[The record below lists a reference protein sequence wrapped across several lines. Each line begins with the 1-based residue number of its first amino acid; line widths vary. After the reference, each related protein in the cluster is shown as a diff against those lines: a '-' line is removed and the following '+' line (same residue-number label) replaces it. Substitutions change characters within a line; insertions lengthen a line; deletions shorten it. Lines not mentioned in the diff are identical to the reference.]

1 MTLRQVTTTICFSVA
16 TLLAPSA
23 LLAQFTTFV
32 APPQKQPA
40 ATPAKPVV
48 ASAKT
53 KADSVK
59 RMTLSDMK
67 TWVDS
72 AAGTSTQVVGSDT
85 IMPPSNPV
93 QPLPPVPAADHHTT
107 SFSNGAVA
115 PSTATPL
122 PTYLVAGVVIFGVGL
137 SLLRRRRQE
146 S

>member
-23 LLAQFTTFV
+23 LLAQVTTFI
-32 APPQKQPA
+32 APPPKQPA
-40 ATPAKPVV
+40 VTPAKPVV
-48 ASAKT
+48 AGAKT
-53 KADSVK
+53 KADSLN

-72 AAGTSTQVVGSDT
+72 AAGTSTQVAATDT
-85 IMPPSNPV
+85 IMPPSSPA
-93 QPLPPVPAADHHTT
+93 QQLPPVPAADHHTT

-115 PSTATPL
+115 PSTATAL
-122 PTYLVAGVVIFGVGL
+122 PTYLVAGVVIFGMGL
-137 SLLRRRRQE
+137 VLLRRRQE